1 MKRALLALPALLL
14 LASSVASA
22 AETRIELYRNRLF
35 LPATVNG
42 TRVVA
47 LLDSAA
53 EMSVVDDDLAR
64 RLRLRLGSDQA
75 VNGSGGAEKARFAH
89 GVRIAAAG
97 MRLPATTALV
107 LDLRDLSQ
115 RLVGRPVALILGR
128 EFFEAGR
135 VRIDLSAGRLA
146 PVSRTRTPG
155 GERFDL
161 VTERGVETFLAAI
174 EGLPPVRA
182 EFDLGNGS
190 EVLVGRA
197 YAEKAGLTAPDRIV
211 GRSDGGGIG
220 GRVSRDLV
228 TLKSLTIAGTT
239 FRDVPAAID
248 PTGHAG
254 DLNVGTSILRH
265 FLITADFPQRALWLE
280 LRVRTQ
286 LP

>member
-22 AETRIELYRNRLF
+22 AETRIELFRNRLF
-35 LPATVNG
+35 IPATVNG
-42 TRVVA
+42 ARVVA

-75 VNGSGGAEKARFAH
+75 VNGSGGAEKGRFAH

-97 MRLPATTALV
+97 MRLPASIAVV

-128 EFFEAGR
+128 DFFDAGR

-146 PVSRTRTPG
+146 RVPRSRMPR
-155 GERFDL
+155 GERLDL
-161 VTERGVETFLAAI
+161 VTDRGVETVPAAI

-197 YAEKAGLTAPDRIV
+197 YAERAGLAAPDRLV

-220 GRVSRDLV
+220 GRISRDLV

-265 FLITADFPQRALWLE
+265 FLITADFPQHALWLE
-280 LRVRTQ
+280 PRT
-286 LP
+286 

>member
-1 MKRALLALPALLL
+1 VKRALLLLPALLL
-14 LASSVASA
+14 LGSSA
-22 AETRIELYRNRLF
+22 AGAAGTRIELFRNRLF
-35 LPATVNG
+35 IPATVNG

-53 EMSVVDDDLAR
+53 ELSVVDDDLAR

-75 VNGSGGAEKARFAH
+75 VNGSGGADKGRFAH
-89 GVRIAAAG
+89 GVRLAAAG
-97 MRLPATTALV
+97 LRLPPTTAVV

-128 EFFEAGR
+128 ELFDAGR
-135 VRIDLSAGRLA
+135 IRIDIAAGRA
-146 PVSRTRTPG
+146 EPVLRTRTPR
-155 GERFDL
+155 GERLDL
-161 VTERGVETFLAAI
+161 ATERGVETFAATI
-174 EGLPPVRA
+174 EGEPPVRA

-197 YAEKAGLTAPDRIV
+197 YAERIGLLTRDRIV
-211 GRSDGGGIG
+211 GRRDGGGIG
-220 GRVSRDLV
+220 GKVSRDIV
-228 TLKSLTIAGTT
+228 VLKSLTIGART

-280 LRVRTQ
+280 PRS
-286 LP
+286 